1 MRSPVLS
8 AQNSFEKCQQKKQG
22 AIEKKKKIVYLCIEH
37 L

>member
-22 AIEKKKKIVYLCIEH
+22 AIEKKKIVYLCIEH